1 LTELV
6 LLAVAAAWVVVLAP
20 PMLRARRNGRPSDS
34 IGSFNRHLSVL
45 SRANPPD
52 QRSRAPR
59 PLAAGPRLRA
69 AAPISLPS
77 ALASSPAR
85 LSSVQRRR
93 RDVFVALCGLATIS
107 LLGAIALQGTFVWL
121 AVLSCT
127 ALAGYVGM
135 LLRLKRVAA
144 ERSYH
149 RDSLVG
155 SGSSSIGRLDGATP
169 TTVHELDDDWD
180 DDDWA
185 AGPVARGAHD
195 LDDWDDWDLVD
206 AR

>member
-1 LTELV
+1 LV

-45 SRANPPD
+45 SRTHPPVR
-52 QRSRAPR
+52 RSRGLVAAPR
-59 PLAAGPRLRA
+59 TTVARA
-69 AAPISLPS
+69 AATPTLPGRSLAAAP
-77 ALASSPAR
+77 R

-93 RDVFVALCGLATIS
+93 RDVFVALCALAVVTT
-107 LLGAIALQGTFVWL
+107 LGAIALRGTFVWL
-121 AVLSCT
+121 SVLTCAT
-127 ALAGYVGM
+127 LAGYVAL
-135 LLRLKRVAA
+135 LLRIKRTAA

-149 RDSLVG
+149 RDTLLGPDSSGVGHLALSTSL
-155 SGSSSIGRLDGATP
+155 T
-169 TTVHELDDDWD
+169 DDEDWDD

-185 AGPVARGAHD
+185 ADHASSHD

>member
-1 LTELV
+1 LV

-52 QRSRAPR
+52 LRSRAPR

-77 ALASSPAR
+77 LAASPSR

-93 RDVFVALCGLATIS
+93 RDVFVALCGLAGIS
-107 LLGAIALQGTFVWL
+107 VLGAVALQGTFVWL
-121 AVLSCT
+121 AVLFCT

-149 RDSLVG
+149 RDTLLG
-155 SGSSSIGRLDGATP
+155 SGSSGVGRLDGATA
-169 TTVHELDDDWD
+169 TTAHELDDDDWD

-185 AGPVARGAHD
+185 PAPAARGAHD

>member
-1 LTELV
+1 LV

-34 IGSFNRHLSVL
+34 IGSFNRHLTVL
-45 SRANPPD
+45 SRTPTPA
-52 QRSRAPR
+52 RRARGLVAAPR
-59 PLAAGPRLRA
+59 TTPRAMPGRSLA
-69 AAPISLPS
+69 AAP
-77 ALASSPAR
+77 R

-93 RDVFVALCGLATIS
+93 RDVFVALCALAVVTT
-107 LLGAIALQGTFVWL
+107 LGAVALRGTFVWL
-121 AVLSCT
+121 SLLACT
-127 ALAGYVGM
+127 TLAGYVAL
-135 LLRLKRVAA
+135 LLRIKRTAA

-149 RDSLVG
+149 RDALIGPDAGGVG
-155 SGSSSIGRLDGATP
+155 HLSSSAVHDG
-169 TTVHELDDDWD
+169 

-185 AGPVARGAHD
+185 AARTSSHD

>member
-1 LTELV
+1 LV
-6 LLAVAAAWVVVLAP
+6 LVAVAAAWVVVLAP

-52 QRSRAPR
+52 LRSRAPR

-77 ALASSPAR
+77 LAASPSR

-93 RDVFVALCGLATIS
+93 RDVFVALCGIAGTT
-107 LLGAIALQGTFVWL
+107 LLGAVALRGTFVWL
-121 AVLSCT
+121 ALLSCT

-135 LLRLKRVAA
+135 LLRIKRTAA

-149 RDSLVG
+149 RDSLLG
-155 SGSSSIGRLDGATP
+155 AGASGVGRLDGAPASLT
-169 TTVHELDDDWD
+169 LDADDDWD
-180 DDDWA
+180 DDEWA
-185 AGPVARGAHD
+185 PAAAARSAHD

>member
-52 QRSRAPR
+52 LRSRAPR

-69 AAPISLPS
+69 AGPISLPS
-77 ALASSPAR
+77 HAASPAR
-85 LSSVQRRR
+85 LSTVQRRR
-93 RDVFVALCGLATIS
+93 RDVFVALCGLAGTTF
-107 LLGAIALQGTFVWL
+107 LGAVALRGTFVWL
-121 AVLSCT
+121 ALLSCT

-135 LLRLKRVAA
+135 LLRIKRVAA

-149 RDSLVG
+149 RDSLLGTGASRV
-155 SGSSSIGRLDGATP
+155 GRLDAAPTP
-169 TTVHELDDDWD
+169 SAVDLDDDWD

-185 AGPVARGAHD
+185 GTPAARSARD